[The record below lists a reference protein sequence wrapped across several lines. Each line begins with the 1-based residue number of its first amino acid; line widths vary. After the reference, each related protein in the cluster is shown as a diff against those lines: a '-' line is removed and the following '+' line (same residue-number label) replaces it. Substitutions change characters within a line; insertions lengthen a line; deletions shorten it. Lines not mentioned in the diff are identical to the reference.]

1 MVSGATSVRWS
12 IEELIEAGV
21 VGSGFGIVNTLG
33 VFDSIGYHYAQIV
46 ACDSEL
52 GDGDPFFVEIEND
65 TGNFEKVK
73 RGLA

>member
-33 VFDSIGYHYAQIV
+33 VFDSIGYNYAQIV